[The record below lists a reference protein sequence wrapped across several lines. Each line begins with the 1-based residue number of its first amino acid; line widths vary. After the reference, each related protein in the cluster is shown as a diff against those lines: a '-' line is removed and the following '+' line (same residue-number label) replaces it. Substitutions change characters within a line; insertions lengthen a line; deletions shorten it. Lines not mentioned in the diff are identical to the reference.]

1 MAADKSLALQLSN
14 PGFLSSPTTLSTTM
28 WHGILGE
35 HEVNYTFERGVVLC
49 KSAPFCSRAGDV
61 KLGRTMDV
69 SAGVNSTKAWRKF
82 LWRMMWCRKCFKK
95 GKAYLTVSTV
105 AK

>member
-14 PGFLSSPTTLSTTM
+14 PGFLSSPTTVSTTM

-35 HEVNYTFERGVVLC
+35 HEVNYTLERGVVLFR
-49 KSAPFCSRAGDV
+49 SAPFCSRAGDV

-69 SAGVNSTKAWRKF
+69 SAGVNGTKAG
-82 LWRMMWCRKCFKK
+82 LEK
-95 GKAYLTVSTV
+95 GFVEDDVVHKVL
-105 AK
+105 